1 MTGEIS
7 PARPVQQA
15 GPTTTE
21 VPKTEDQAAV
31 DQAQKNQQ
39 AQQAQNAEQAKLEA
53 SKKADQ
59 PQGLSFEFLSA
70 FSTVVHEGFEN
81 YRVPQSSNSSGA
93 YGDAKGQEMQKELQ
107 VLREFLREAQRMVLE
122 QKMEMSQVLNQL
134 KVQQGGAFWNKM
146 QQILQKGIPAHQ
158 AVLFQRLD
166 KDAGDIKHKFGAPE
180 IPTAIGEKAGE
191 AAKALGNPAGQAL
204 AEMLKAEANPTTQ
217 IEHMILAL
225 QILHR
230 EGMRDSSQKL
240 LGYLKHRWGMS
251 EEELRRF
258 LSEHNL
264 PYYLGPMPRKNREE
278 KAQGTFWY
286 PALALVAVPIGMLVG
301 MDFIW
306 ALVLG
311 IALMGFVLIFTAQR
325 KS

>member
-1 MTGEIS
+1 MSGEIS
-7 PARPVQQA
+7 STSPSRTTPPVSEA
-15 GPTTTE
+15 P
-21 VPKTEDQAAV
+21 PPNDQAAV

-39 AQQAQNAEQAKLEA
+39 AQQAQAAEQAKLEQMA
-53 SKKADQ
+53 QKTEK
-59 PQGLSFEFLSA
+59 PQGLSFEFLNA

-81 YRVPQSSNSSGA
+81 YRVPQGSASSGA
-93 YGDAKGQEMQKELQ
+93 YGDGKGQEMQRELQ
-107 VLREFLREAQRMVLE
+107 VLREFVREANRMVLE

-134 KVQQGGAFWNKM
+134 KVQQGGAFWHKL

-180 IPTAIGEKAGE
+180 IPAAVGEKAGE
-191 AAKALGNPAGQAL
+191 AAKASGNPAGQAL
-204 AEMLKAEANPTTQ
+204 SEMLKAEANPTTQ

-230 EGMRDSSQKL
+230 EGLKDSSQKL

-264 PYYLGPMPRKNREE
+264 PYYLGPMPKKDLEE

-286 PALALVAVPIGMLVG
+286 PVLALVAVPVGMLAG
-301 MDFIW
+301 MDFVW
-306 ALVLG
+306 ASVLG
-311 IALMGFVLIFTAQR
+311 IALLGFLLILTAQR
-325 KS
+325 KN